1 MPSEITPADEMQN
14 LRDEGTFTPDGKL
27 AVDLEDALVESL
39 EKQQELIRHTE
50 SIHDRLY
57 GWIQHKLAN

>member
-1 MPSEITPADEMQN
+1 MPNEITPADEMQN
-14 LRDEGTFTPDGKL
+14 LRDGGTFTPDGKL

-39 EKQQELIRHTE
+39 EKQKELIQHTE